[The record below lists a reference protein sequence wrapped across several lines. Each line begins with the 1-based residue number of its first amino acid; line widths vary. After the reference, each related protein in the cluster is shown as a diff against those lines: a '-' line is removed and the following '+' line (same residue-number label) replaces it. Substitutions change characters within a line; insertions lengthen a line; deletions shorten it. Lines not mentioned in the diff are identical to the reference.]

1 MESRISIINKIRA
14 EKDKPTRG
22 DAYIRQCLSKEP
34 VKTVEY
40 IITNLFSTSGFSVQD
55 DEKKAKSI
63 AHVLNVLKNVKAKI
77 EVEKSKEEFVH
88 AFESEF
94 GKLATVERSDEP
106 CASTT
111 SLTRKRVG
119 GVFVDEEGMVFI
131 VREGKRSRK
140 K

>member
-1 MESRISIINKIRA
+1 
-14 EKDKPTRG
+14 
-22 DAYIRQCLSKEP
+22 
-34 VKTVEY
+34 
-40 IITNLFSTSGFSVQD
+40 VQD
-55 DEKKAKSI
+55 DETKAKSI
-63 AHVLNVLKNVKAKI
+63 VHVLNVLKDVKAKI

-94 GKLATVERSDEP
+94 GKLATVERSDAP
-106 CASTT
+106 CVPAASLA